1 MMQFITR
8 IKELENIEMS
18 NIFVF
23 IYYVMKRV
31 ESYKVRRPHIRHILT
46 IYRLY
51 LAYTWSY

>member
-1 MMQFITR
+1 
-8 IKELENIEMS
+8 MS

-31 ESYKVRRPHIRHILT
+31 ESYKVRRPRIRQILT

-51 LAYTWSY
+51 LAYTWSYQNNLKKIHL